1 MLRGTLVLFAGMF
14 TLLILRRRLFIHH
27 WLGMLL
33 ITVSGTRFSSW
44 RPPAA
49 SSSVC

>member
-33 ITVSGTRFSSW
+33 ITVSCPGAEVLSISSG
-44 RPPAA
+44 
-49 SSSVC
+49 SF